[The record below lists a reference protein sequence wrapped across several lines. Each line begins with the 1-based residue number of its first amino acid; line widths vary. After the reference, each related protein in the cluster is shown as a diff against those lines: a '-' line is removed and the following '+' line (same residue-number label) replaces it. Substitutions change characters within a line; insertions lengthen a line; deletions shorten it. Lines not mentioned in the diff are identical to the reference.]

1 MNNNLYQRVNE
12 FLKKY
17 PFTIA
22 FRLRKHIK
30 VLEKHLNEGEEV
42 FYIFPGQKNDS
53 IFDIFSTCVV
63 AFTNKRILIAQKR
76 VVPGYRLNS
85 ITPDLFNDFQ
95 VFKGLL
101 FGKLNIDTVKE
112 VVKLSNLDPRCL
124 NEVETNLSEYL
135 LKEKP
140 KILKSYE
147 KTSN

>member
-1 MNNNLYQRVNE
+1 MTEILYKRVVD

-17 PFTIA
+17 PLTIA
-22 FRLRKHIK
+22 FRIRKHIK

-42 FYIFPGQKNDS
+42 LYIFPAQKNES
-53 IFDIFSTCVV
+53 VFDIFSTCIL

-76 VVPGYRLNS
+76 VLPGYRLNS

-95 VFKGLL
+95 VFKGFF

-112 VVKLSNLDPRCL
+112 VVQVSNLDPRSL
-124 NEVETNLSEYL
+124 TEIETNLSEYL

-140 KILKSYE
+140 KILNKN
-147 KTSN
+147 K

>member
-1 MNNNLYQRVNE
+1 MNNNLYQRVYE

-17 PFTIA
+17 PLTMA

-30 VLEKHLNEGEEV
+30 VLEKHLNDDEEV

-76 VVPGYRLNS
+76 VLPGYRLNS

-95 VFKGLL
+95 VFKGLI

-112 VVKLSNLDPRCL
+112 VVQLSNLDPRCL